1 MAIVSVSS
9 DSLKDQRPA
18 LLSQRRLKTGQS
30 LWRFLMI
37 SSLAG
42 SLGWMMTLPAW
53 ILQKDSQIEIE
64 GLHLMS
70 QKTLRSLLSLS
81 YPQSL
86 WRVQTQQ
93 LSQQLQKSPPVAEA
107 IVTRHL
113 FPPKIVI
120 EVKERQPIAIASS
133 NQAWGFLDEQGI
145 FIPQKFYNLNQKGV
159 KSPPLKVIGYSPNY
173 RSYWLKLYPL
183 IRDFP
188 VKILAIDWQDYS
200 NLVLNTELG
209 NVYLGDY
216 TTQLEKKLSIFAK
229 MRHLSEQIPIQQ
241 IVYID
246 VSNPDSPVVQLK
258 QQPTRQS
265 LNSLVKKD

>member
-1 MAIVSVSS
+1 MAIVFVSS
-9 DSLKDQRPA
+9 ESLKDQRPA
-18 LLSQRRLKTGQS
+18 LLSQRRLKTGQA

-53 ILQKDSQIEIE
+53 IIQKDSQIEVE
-64 GLHLMS
+64 GLQLIS

-86 WRVQTQQ
+86 WRLQTQQ
-93 LSQQLQKSPPVAEA
+93 LSQQLEKSPPVAQA

-145 FIPQKFYNLNQKGV
+145 FIPQKFYNLNQKGF
-159 KSPPLKVIGYSPNY
+159 KSPTLKVLGYSPNY

-183 IRDFP
+183 INDFP

-216 TTQLEKKLSIFAK
+216 TSQLEKKLSTLAK
-229 MRHLSEQIPIQQ
+229 MRHLSAQIPVQQ

-265 LNSLVKKD
+265 LNSLVKDD